1 MKTRTAGRWGAVAAI
16 SAVLILALQVSPA
29 GVSSASAC
37 VCGVI
42 TPGSDA
48 KAKVSG
54 TEAIVRWDGN
64 REVIDLA
71 IDIDSDAA
79 TAGLVFPT
87 PRPATVTAGD
97 PDLFDAVREQA
108 QPDVTVVDDWW
119 GFGVEGESP
128 EQEEPVV
135 LDTVRIGKLTATTLE
150 ASDTPGLNAWLKRND
165 YSISNAARDALRTYV
180 TKGWSFVAVKLTDAP
195 KKGETE
201 PAALRGALEPVSIS
215 FSSSELVYPMR
226 VSGISQSP
234 QDLRLYVFDDHRVQL
249 SQYDSPSKPVNAAQ
263 TTVWAGSTAD
273 TELGS
278 LGDFLTVF
286 DLHLDDPKSQ
296 SRSDVVVTDALAD
309 EEYLPELVIANPIT
323 ILDIPVGL
331 IVVGWGGFGLI
342 LALAFITSRLRL
354 R

>member
-16 SAVLILALQVSPA
+16 SVGLVLALQVSPA
-29 GVSSASAC
+29 SVSPASAC

-42 TPGSDA
+42 TPGSDDR
-48 KAKVSG
+48 AKVSG

-79 TAGLVFPT
+79 SAGLVFPT

-108 QPDVTVVDDWW
+108 EPDVTIVDDWW
-119 GFGVEGESP
+119 GFGVEGQSP
-128 EQEEPVV
+128 DPEEPVV
-135 LDTVRIGKLTATTLE
+135 LNTVRIGKLSATTLE
-150 ASDTPGLNAWLKRND
+150 ASDSSGLNAWLKRND
-165 YSISNAARDALRTYV
+165 YSISNAARDALRSYV
-180 TKGWSFVAVKLTDAP
+180 DKGWSFVAVKLTDIP
-195 KKGETE
+195 KKGESEAT
-201 PAALRGALEPVSIS
+201 PMRGALEPVSFS

-226 VSGISQSP
+226 VSGVSQSP

-249 SQYDSPSKPVNAAQ
+249 SQYDAPSKPVNAAQ

-273 TELGS
+273 TQLSS

-286 DLHLDDPKSQ
+286 DLYLDDPKSQ
-296 SRSDVVVTDALAD
+296 SRSDLVVTDALAD
-309 EEYLPELVIANPIT
+309 EQYIPQLVLANPIT

-331 IVVGWGGFGLI
+331 IVVGWGGFGVI
-342 LALAFITSRLRL
+342 LALAYITSRLRL